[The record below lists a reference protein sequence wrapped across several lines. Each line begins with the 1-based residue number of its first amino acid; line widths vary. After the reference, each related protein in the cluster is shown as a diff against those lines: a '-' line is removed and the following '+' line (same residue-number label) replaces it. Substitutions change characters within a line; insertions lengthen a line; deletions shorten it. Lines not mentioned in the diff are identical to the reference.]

1 MPGGDRTGPLGRG
14 PMTGRGAGYCA
25 GYAVQGFMN
34 PVSGRGYGG
43 GRGWGRGAGGRG
55 GWRHRHCYYAT
66 AVPGWERAAMEWPGY
81 PPPVPGAFGP
91 LVAREQELEAL
102 KQQAKYFEQT
112 LNDLKKRISE
122 VESSEEGS
130 KNA

>member
-34 PVSGRGYGG
+34 PVRGRGYGW
-43 GRGWGRGAGGRG
+43 GRGWGRGPGGRG
-55 GWRHRHCYYAT
+55 GWRHRHWYYAT
-66 AVPGWERAAMEWPGY
+66 GVPGWERAAMESPVY
-81 PPPVPGAFGP
+81 PPPVPAAFGP
-91 LVAREQELEAL
+91 LMTREQELEAL